1 MTVAAAGILLFFV
14 LLLWLVH
21 LRRSRQIRQMA
32 DTLEAFAENNRNLRI
47 RLFTKDPALTL
58 LALRINRLA
67 EQFQGM
73 EERTAYLEA
82 ERKRLLTHVSH
93 DLRTPLTSLLGY
105 VEALRRDPDLTEGD
119 REEYLEVIEEKAK
132 RLTVLINDFFELAK
146 LEAGDTE
153 IRLRPMDVCER
164 VRESVLTFYREITEA
179 ELTPEIRIPDGEI
192 FVLGDPYATERILNN
207 LIGNAL
213 RYGREGGVIGV
224 GVREEETCVWV
235 EVWDRGPG
243 IAEEE
248 LPRIFDRLHTGDRS
262 RNPHMRG
269 SGLGLT
275 IVKQLVEK
283 QKGEIR
289 VASDPHRKTV
299 FSFSLMKAKESGSR
313 IPDPLPPL

>member
-1 MTVAAAGILLFFV
+1 MTVAVAGILLFFV

-32 DTLEAFAENNRNLRI
+32 DTLEAFTENNRNLRI

-105 VEALRRDPDLTEGD
+105 VAALRRDPDLTEGD

-235 EVWDRGPG
+235 EVWGRGPG